1 MSLVRL
7 HVYTGTSELSL
18 LAVAIS
24 TKNNVNFHLNNYQ
37 IQMVDKSACIRPF
50 CCDTVYV
57 STVSTMLTVVAL
69 GPVTC

>member
-18 LAVAIS
+18 LAVAIC

-37 IQMVDKSACIRPF
+37 IQMVDKSACIRHF
-50 CCDTVYV
+50 
-57 STVSTMLTVVAL
+57 VAIPSMSVHMPAHCL
-69 GPVTC
+69 VKPVFGKMT